1 MYKYKFNPNS
11 QPKAIYDLIFNNSNI
26 KHRNTR
32 ESNDQ
37 NKIRI
42 PHKYRKGN
50 CLYKLINT
58 WNKSNN
64 DYKMAGNDWSLK
76 KMIKSNIL
84 DNLEVCAQKNCEICK
99 FDASRDFIK
108 YMSA

>member
-1 MYKYKFNPNS
+1 MFDKFF
-11 QPKAIYDLIFNNSNI
+11 FNEKVNVAWSKGVNTLC
-26 KHRNTR
+26 TR
-32 ESNDQ
+32 ERNDQ

-50 CLYKLINT
+50 CLYKLIDT

-84 DNLEVCAQKNCEICK
+84 DNLEICAQKNCEICK